1 MIITQ
6 VVIENFK
13 GFKNRFS
20 LKLNEGVNI
29 LVGDNEAGKSTIL
42 EAIHFALTGMYNGR
56 SIKNNLSQY
65 LFNEQAVKEY
75 IESFAGEDVKAPPT
89 MLVEL
94 YFKETAETAILTGD
108 GNSSGIPSPGIF
120 IKVEFD
126 DDYNSAYE
134 DMIAAGEVKTL
145 PVEYYRVTWKGFS
158 RASIISRNI
167 PIKSAF
173 IDSTASRSNNGSDV
187 YISRI
192 IKELLTS
199 EEVISVSQS
208 HRKMK
213 ESFMMDPAIEAIN
226 GKIKTASKITDKD
239 VKISVELS
247 SQNAWEN
254 SLITCLDEIPFH
266 FIGKGEQSIV
276 KTNLALAHNKAKEA
290 SVVLIEEPE
299 NHLSHSKLNNL
310 IKTIK
315 DNCAGKQILITTHSS
330 FVANKLG
337 LGELILLSDKKTTK
351 LTDLKESTRE
361 FFEKIAGY
369 DTLRLILCKKAIL
382 VEGDSDEL
390 VVQKAYMVSNDGRL
404 PIEDGIEVISVGISF
419 LRFLEIASH
428 LGKQTYVLTDNDGDV
443 GALERKY
450 EEYLGGN
457 KKENIEILYDPEVDV
472 GDLKIGEK
480 KFNYNTLE
488 PKILKINGRA
498 VINTVLGTDFD
509 EDDKLHVYMKKNKT
523 ECALKIFNYDDN
535 AVEIK
540 YPDYILD
547 ALK

>member
-108 GNSSGIPSPGIF
+108 GNSSGISSPGIF

-404 PIEDGIEVISVGISF
+404 PIEDGIEVISVEISF

>member
-89 MLVEL
+89 ILVEL

-108 GNSSGIPSPGIF
+108 GNSSGISSPGIF

-299 NHLSHSKLNNL
+299 NHLSHTKLNNL

-540 YPDYILD
+540 YPDYILG

>member
-108 GNSSGIPSPGIF
+108 GNSSGISSPGIF

-199 EEVISVSQS
+199 EEVISVSQF

-299 NHLSHSKLNNL
+299 NHLSHTKLNNL

-540 YPDYILD
+540 YPDYILG

>member
-108 GNSSGIPSPGIF
+108 GNSSGISSPGIF

-299 NHLSHSKLNNL
+299 NHLSHTKLNNL

-540 YPDYILD
+540 YPDYILG